1 MTEIDE
7 LQGRMVRAL
16 DRIAQGVD
24 LLGPLT
30 AQVPDPEPD
39 SVPETVPEPELETP
53 QAQDTG
59 PAPADD
65 GTSAAEV
72 ARLSELLEEEKL
84 ANAQLEERNR
94 TLNARLSE
102 APAAPVPDAAL
113 QEQLAAQR
121 ESMADL
127 DAELSRLRLSNDMLR
142 KTCEQ
147 LRAALQAGL
156 GEPHLINQA
165 MLAELESL
173 RADRSVERAEVRA
186 VLDAIEPVL
195 SEVSGIPMPEEAV
208 Q

>member
-7 LQGRMVRAL
+7 LQDRMARAL
-16 DRIAQGVD
+16 DRIAQGVE

-30 AQVPDPEPD
+30 AGAE
-39 SVPETVPEPELETP
+39 EAPEPEPEIEAVETV
-53 QAQDTG
+53 
-59 PAPADD
+59 ADD
-65 GTSAAEV
+65 GASDAEV
-72 ARLSELLEEEKL
+72 ARLTELLEEERL

-94 TLNARLSE
+94 TLNARL
-102 APAAPVPDAAL
+102 ADIPAAPLPDAAL
-113 QEQLAAQR
+113 QEQVAAQR

-127 DAELSRLRLSNDMLR
+127 DSELSRLRLSNDMLR
-142 KTCEQ
+142 QTCEE

-173 RADRSVERAEVRA
+173 RADRSIERAEVRA

-195 SEVSGIPMPEEAV
+195 SEASGIPAHQEAV

>member
-7 LQGRMVRAL
+7 LQDRMARAL
-16 DRIAQGVD
+16 DRITQGVE

-30 AQVPDPEPD
+30 AVAE
-39 SVPETVPEPELETP
+39 EAPEPEPEIEAVEP
-53 QAQDTG
+53 V
-59 PAPADD
+59 ADD
-65 GTSAAEV
+65 GASDAEV
-72 ARLSELLEEEKL
+72 ARLTELLEEEKL

-94 TLNARLSE
+94 TLNARL
-102 APAAPVPDAAL
+102 ADIPAAPLPDAAL

-127 DAELSRLRLSNDMLR
+127 DSELSRLRLSNDMLR
-142 KTCEQ
+142 KTCED

-173 RADRSVERAEVRA
+173 RADRSIERAEVRA
-186 VLDAIEPVL
+186 VLDAMEPVL
-195 SEVSGIPMPEEAV
+195 SEASGIPARQEAV

>member
-7 LQGRMVRAL
+7 LQGRLTRAL

-24 LLGPLT
+24 LLGP
-30 AQVPDPEPD
+30 AAVAEEEQ
-39 SVPETVPEPELETP
+39 P
-53 QAQDTG
+53 QAAPDTG
-59 PAPADD
+59 
-65 GTSAAEV
+65 EL
-72 ARLSELLEEEKL
+72 ARLAELLEEEKL

-94 TLNARLSE
+94 ALNARLAE
-102 APAAPVPDAAL
+102 TPAAPAPDAAL

-127 DAELSRLRLSNDMLR
+127 DSELSRMRLSNEMLR
-142 KTCEQ
+142 KTCEE

-195 SEVSGIPMPEEAV
+195 SESSGIPARTEAV